1 MGTITEN
8 QRRIYGGRL
17 QKKRTKMGTTSQVEG
32 RGMEG
37 RNGNERKSTYEKI
50 RLKKYNPSTMS
61 S

>member
-1 MGTITEN
+1 MGTTTED

-37 RNGNERKSTYEKI
+37 RSGKERKSTYGNI
-50 RLKKYNPSTMS
+50 GLKNIVLLE
-61 S
+61 